1 MWPGI
6 WARSKDTGLGL
17 RMGGEGMHSVGS
29 TSTSPISDTPRSLC
43 YPHLAP

>member
-17 RMGGEGMHSVGS
+17 RMGGEGCILWAA
-29 TSTSPISDTPRSLC
+29 SPISDTPRSLG